1 MTSTIKIPLQRWCH
15 ASQAMANCEKAGA
28 WMQVAVPRAGGTVA
42 FPCTLG
48 TCQKPWYSGES
59 YIIVGIYWNMLD
71 VPMITI
77 IVTNHSWNMGKH
89 LQNCRNVIGFDP
101 PPSSH
106 SDVRAWIFY
115 RSFPPY
121 RCMQMCLGQNLQ
133 LSYGCLVFI
142 HNFEDGNWILKAK
155 MKKSGF
161 SIKNMVE
168 IHHE

>member
-1 MTSTIKIPLQRWCH
+1 VNPK
-15 ASQAMANCEKAGA
+15 K
-28 WMQVAVPRAGGTVA
+28 
-42 FPCTLG
+42 
-48 TCQKPWYSGES
+48 
-59 YIIVGIYWNMLD
+59 IVGICWNMLD

-168 IHHE
+168 FHHE